1 MACGQAQQAQAIAH
15 VTGSSSRLEVVC
27 FLPLYCIAQL
37 TGRPH
42 TAILLLSRLFFHD
55 LSLFQ
60 KLFGPNAGREAYAS
74 LLMGWLCIFCTAWYS
89 PFKARTVVS
98 SQHKK
103 IVTGGDQ
110 LKGLL
115 DETTKI

>member
-1 MACGQAQQAQAIAH
+1 MLNSLFFGYSEIASVGGSYGCDQAQQAQAIAH

-74 LLMGWLCIFCTAWYS
+74 LLM
-89 PFKARTVVS
+89 
-98 SQHKK
+98 
-103 IVTGGDQ
+103 
-110 LKGLL
+110 
-115 DETTKI
+115 E